1 MKEFSKARVVIIE
14 NYPRRYPH
22 HFYEELKRSN
32 KLDVSICYFGNPSQ
46 SYTQIH
52 IVENKLKGDYFYPN
66 SIFHIQ
72 FWKKI
77 KGSIVI
83 VSGFSKLSFLF
94 VIFII
99 WLTNRPLINWS
110 EDVQINGGS
119 YIKKWLWMLY
129 AKLLNTKKASA
140 FAISNNAKKQL
151 MDFGVREEKIKI
163 MPYATNLNSYQINL
177 TDDQEIRDFSKGRKV
192 FLFCGAYCKRKGI
205 DLLIKAFSEIESDDW
220 VLVLVG
226 KNISGNEFLSI
237 LNSTPKREFIF
248 DRGSVSY
255 NRISSI
261 YKAADVF
268 ILPSRYDGWGSAL
281 SEAASAGMP
290 LISTLGCG
298 ASEHLIES
306 GSNGY
311 IVDLQ
316 SYESIKSAMIN
327 YVNNNELIEKHS
339 HRSLE
344 ISKRFDSKVSTIM
357 FEKYIEDLK
366 IY

>member
-1 MKEFSKARVVIIE
+1 ME
-14 NYPRRYPH
+14 N
-22 HFYEELKRSN
+22 
-32 KLDVSICYFGNPSQ
+32 Q
-46 SYTQIH
+46 
-52 IVENKLKGDYFYPN
+52 LKGDYFYPN
-66 SIFHIQ
+66 SIFHVQ

-83 VSGFSKLSFLF
+83 VSGFSKLPFSF

-99 WLTNRPLINWS
+99 WLTNRPFINWS

-119 YIKKWLWMLY
+119 YIKKWLWILY
-129 AKLLNTKKASA
+129 AKLLNTRKASA

-151 MDFGVREEKIKI
+151 IDFGVREEKIKI
-163 MPYATNLNSYQINL
+163 MPYATNLNSYQIDLN
-177 TDDQEIRDFSKGRKV
+177 DDQGIRDFSKGRKV

-205 DLLIKAFSEIESDDW
+205 DSLIKAFSEIESDDW

-237 LNSTPKREFIF
+237 LNSTPKRDLIF
-248 DRGSVSY
+248 DRGPVDY
-255 NRISSI
+255 NRMSSI

-268 ILPSRYDGWGSAL
+268 ILPSRYDGWGSVL
-281 SEAASAGMP
+281 NEAASIGLP
-290 LISTLGCG
+290 LIATSSCG

-306 GSNGY
+306 GGNGY
-311 IVDLQ
+311 IVDSE
-316 SYESIKSAMIN
+316 SYESIKSAMSN
-327 YVNNNELIEKHS
+327 YVNNDEIIENHS
-339 HRSLE
+339 RRSLE
-344 ISKRFDSKVSTIM
+344 ISKKFDSKATAVM